1 MVKNALKKFFLLNFF
16 SFLALIGLIKKTGAD
31 EFPVYIVT
39 VSNLRQAAQDQREC
53 DQAFHAIQNIVL
65 ESHRF
70 SVDFVNENLLKNSG
84 LKLQTLVID
93 SCYNADWSQQ
103 QVDCIFLRAEP
114 FGLIPNG
121 MCKKRKFEAIH
132 SSNSEWNITKGMLV
146 AVMGPMS
153 SNTAEQYAN
162 FMQQVK
168 KFSFQISSNFIWLN
182 FDSKFWLNFQ
192 FKFKFNR
199 NSNSIQISF
208 FCKLFT

>member
-1 MVKNALKKFFLLNFF
+1 MNFSIRLRFGFIFWFLKFFSLLK
-16 SFLALIGLIKKTGAD
+16 LIGAED
-31 EFPVYIVT
+31 FPIYIVT

-53 DQAFHAIQNIVL
+53 DQTFHAIQNIVL

-70 SVDFVNENLLKNSG
+70 SVDFVNENLLKGTG

-121 MCKKRKFEAIH
+121 MCQKRKLDVSH
-132 SSNSEWNITKGMLV
+132 SAFSEWNITKGMLV

-162 FMQQVK
+162 FMQKV
-168 KFSFQISSNFIWLN
+168 
-182 FDSKFWLNFQ
+182 
-192 FKFKFNR
+192 R
-199 NSNSIQISF
+199 IQRLSRG
-208 FCKLFT
+208 LRVA